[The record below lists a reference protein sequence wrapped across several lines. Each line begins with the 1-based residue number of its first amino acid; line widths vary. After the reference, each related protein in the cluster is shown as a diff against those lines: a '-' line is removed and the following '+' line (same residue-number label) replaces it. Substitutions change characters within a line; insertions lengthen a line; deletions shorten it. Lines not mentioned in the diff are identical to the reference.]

1 MGQDLREAK
10 GDDREEVEE
19 REWRVGFDRGN
30 TQTAMFCLK
39 GKPVCVW
46 IGLGVELDFLRQ
58 RKVKLHLFHAASSRL
73 SSKVIPPF
81 LETLRSSSFVPRVF
95 CLNHSGSLTL
105 ILLFSACCFDPSS
118 LGFKETVIICSLML
132 QSTSLSGE
140 WCFSC
145 GSVEV
150 TAAEAGPLKPCVG
163 SYLMDQLEMKSQL
176 SAFSFVQ
183 NDIFHF
189 CKFGNNTAVFIRVW
203 GHLTLFRCWVSHLN
217 VPELKLYLRNDF
229 LSCETFLFFFSC
241 WMKLLW
247 FGKWTQTDVVCLQER
262 GTSSFSCHKVYNV
275 FRCLFSAWKH
285 LTHWPK
291 YSARYILS
299 SDWNMHITERTLS
312 RLVLWLE
319 EPPPLSSV
327 QTHFSSVPCFHHQ
340 NRAFLQSLIWACE
353 PDRDRIY
360 YIRVFFWML
369 RLSEEMF
376 GQIIGDPDAAKI
388 VFVFL
393 TGSRF

>member
-1 MGQDLREAK
+1 M
-10 GDDREEVEE
+10 
-19 REWRVGFDRGN
+19 
-30 TQTAMFCLK
+30 
-39 GKPVCVW
+39 CVW

-189 CKFGNNTAVFIRVW
+189 CKFGNNTAVFIRV
-203 GHLTLFRCWVSHLN
+203 
-217 VPELKLYLRNDF
+217 
-229 LSCETFLFFFSC
+229 
-241 WMKLLW
+241 
-247 FGKWTQTDVVCLQER
+247 
-262 GTSSFSCHKVYNV
+262 
-275 FRCLFSAWKH
+275 
-285 LTHWPK
+285 
-291 YSARYILS
+291 
-299 SDWNMHITERTLS
+299 
-312 RLVLWLE
+312 
-319 EPPPLSSV
+319 
-327 QTHFSSVPCFHHQ
+327 
-340 NRAFLQSLIWACE
+340 
-353 PDRDRIY
+353 
-360 YIRVFFWML
+360 
-369 RLSEEMF
+369 
-376 GQIIGDPDAAKI
+376 
-388 VFVFL
+388 
-393 TGSRF
+393 